1 MMQWLLALQW
11 EAIIQIIIIDILLG
25 GDNAIIIALACRNL
39 PKHLRRRGIIWGAAG
54 AIILRVVL
62 ISIAVALLGI
72 PWLKLVGAALLFWIG
87 VKLMLPEL
95 DDDGTQAQVDASHRF
110 WTAVRTIIVADF
122 VMSLDNVI
130 AIAAAAETADPSQRT
145 GLIIFGLLFS
155 VPFIIFGSQL
165 VLKLLDRFPF
175 IVTLGGALLGWIA
188 GGLMVT
194 DPALR
199 AVWPMEPSLGYL
211 ASALGAVSVVSV
223 AKVMGRSRRR
233 AQLSAPHGT

>member
-11 EAIIQIIIIDILLG
+11 DAIIQIIIIDILLG
-25 GDNAIIIALACRNL
+25 GDNAIVIALACRNL
-39 PKHLRRRGIIWGAAG
+39 PKHLRRRGVIWGAAG
-54 AIILRVVL
+54 AIVLRVIL

-72 PWLKLVGAALLFWIG
+72 PWLKLVGAALLLWIG
-87 VKLMLPEL
+87 VKLMLPDL
-95 DDDGTQAQVDASHRF
+95 DDGTQAQVDASNRF
-110 WTAVRTIIVADF
+110 WTAVRTIVVADF

-130 AIAAAAETADPSQRT
+130 AIAAAAESADPSQRT

-155 VPFIIFGSQL
+155 VPFIVLGSQL

-199 AVWPMEPSLGYL
+199 AALPMTPSVGYV
-211 ASALGAVSVVSV
+211 ASALGAVFVVSV
-223 AKVMGRSRRR
+223 AKAMGRSRR
-233 AQLSAPHGT
+233 SVHPSTPHGT